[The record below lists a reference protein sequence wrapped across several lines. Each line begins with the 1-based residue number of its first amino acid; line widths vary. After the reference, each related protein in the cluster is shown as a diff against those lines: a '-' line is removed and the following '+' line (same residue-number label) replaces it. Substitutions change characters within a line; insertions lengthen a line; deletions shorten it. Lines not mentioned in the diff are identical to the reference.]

1 MNGAS
6 TAFPPNVAGA
16 VNLVPHSR
24 GVKSGTLR
32 PMRARVFDPAKDPPG
47 RAFGGVLAAD
57 VTGPDGHAALRKGT
71 RLTAIHSSALLALA
85 GQALHLIDL
94 DPGELEQDEVA
105 RRLAAMVAGPGT
117 RADAPTQGQARVRAA
132 TRGLLRTRAE
142 AVTAVNHLHPLLLFA
157 ARDGTVVAEG
167 DDIAGAKS
175 AALATEERLVAEA
188 ERIARAAPILSVA
201 PFAPRRVA
209 VVVTDRLES
218 RSRALVREAIRR
230 KIEWF
235 GSELHSFAEVA
246 HESRAIA
253 AKLRDALSAGADL
266 VLFSGASSLD
276 PLDPIFQALEASGGK
291 VERSGVPAHPGSMA
305 WVGSIASVP
314 ALGIA
319 TCSGFG
325 KDTALDLL
333 LARVFAGESPSDA
346 ADALGAGGLVEG
358 SSPGSPFPPYAR
370 STSGV

>member
-1 MNGAS
+1 
-6 TAFPPNVAGA
+6 
-16 VNLVPHSR
+16 
-24 GVKSGTLR
+24 
-32 PMRARVFDPAKDPPG
+32 MRARVFDPAKDPPG
-47 RAFGGVLAAD
+47 RAFGSVLAAD

-132 TRGLLRTRAE
+132 TRGLLRTRAD

-218 RSRALVREAIRR
+218 RSRALVRAAIQR

-253 AKLRDALSAGADL
+253 AKWRDALSAGADL

-370 STSGV
+370 STSGQ